1 MNNIDVLVIGR
12 SCLDYIA
19 VVNQFPAEN
28 QKLPLEFRLTEGGGQ
43 GGTSSCCISR
53 LGGKVAYVGKLGD
66 DDEGRICL
74 KRLADFGVTTEFVE
88 IVSGGKT
95 PVAYV
100 FITAGSGARSI
111 IYERNTLPKIK
122 IDATLKKLV
131 AQTGVALLDPEVT
144 YLGGQLKNVAGSSVN
159 VIYDSERWR
168 EGIEDIMSTADYFIP
183 SSEFLEADEL
193 QFHDMPFNQR
203 IIKLNNIVAGNLI
216 VTHGEKGAYY
226 IADDTLYHVPVPEV
240 NAVDTVGAGDNFHAA
255 FALALSKGFDLH
267 QMVKFSVA
275 VASLSCREYGGRN
288 GVPGWEQALAVAE
301 TLKKKAL
308 HELSSFR
315 SQPVES
321 LPSSASESNDKVVRL
336 E

>member
-19 VVNQFPAEN
+19 VVSQFPAEN
-28 QKLPLEFRLTEGGGQ
+28 QKLPLEFRLAEGGGQ
-43 GGTSSCCISR
+43 GGTASCCIAR

-66 DDEGRICL
+66 DDAGRICL
-74 KRLADFGVTTEFVE
+74 KRLADFGVATEFVE

-100 FITAGSGARSI
+100 FITAHSGARSI
-111 IYERNTLPKIK
+111 IYERNALPKIK

-131 AQTGVALLDPEVT
+131 GQTGVALLDPEVT
-144 YLGGQLKNVAGSSVN
+144 YLGGQLKTVAGSNVK

-168 EGIEDIMSTADYFIP
+168 QGIEDIMKKADYFIP
-183 SSEFLEADEL
+183 SAEFLEADEL

-203 IIKLNNIVAGNLI
+203 MIKLNNMVTGNLI

-226 IADDTLYHVPVPEV
+226 ITGGTLYHVAAPEL

-288 GVPGWEQALAVAE
+288 GVPDWKQALAAAE
-301 TLKKKAL
+301 TLKEKGI
-308 HELSSFR
+308 
-315 SQPVES
+315 ES
-321 LPSSASESNDKVVRL
+321 I
-336 E
+336 

>member
-1 MNNIDVLVIGR
+1 MNHVDVLVIGR

-43 GGTSSCCISR
+43 GGTASCCIAR
-53 LGGKVAYVGKLGD
+53 LGGKVAYVGKLGND
-66 DDEGRICL
+66 DAGRICL
-74 KRLADFGVTTEFVE
+74 KRLADFGVATEFVE

-100 FITAGSGARSI
+100 FITALSGARSI
-111 IYERNTLPKIK
+111 IYERNALPKIK

-131 AQTGVALLDPEVT
+131 GQTGVALLDPEVT
-144 YLGGQLKNVAGSSVN
+144 YLGGQLKTVAGSNVK

-168 EGIEDIMSTADYFIP
+168 QGIEDIMKTADYFIP
-183 SSEFLEADEL
+183 SAEFLEADEL

-203 IIKLNNIVAGNLI
+203 MIKLNNMVTGNLI
-216 VTHGEKGAYY
+216 VTHGENGAYY
-226 IADDTLYHVPVPEV
+226 ITGGTLYHVAAPEL

-288 GVPGWEQALAVAE
+288 GVPGWEQALVVAE
-301 TLKKKAL
+301 TLKEK
-308 HELSSFR
+308 SI
-315 SQPVES
+315 ES
-321 LPSSASESNDKVVRL
+321 I
-336 E
+336 

>member
-19 VVNQFPAEN
+19 VVNQFPDEN

-43 GGTSSCCISR
+43 GGTSSCCIAR
-53 LGGKVAYVGKLGD
+53 LGGRVAYVGKLGD
-66 DDEGRICL
+66 DDEGRFCL
-74 KRLADFGVTTEFVE
+74 KRLENFGVTMEFIE
-88 IVSGGKT
+88 IVNGGKT

-122 IDATLKKLV
+122 MDAPLKRLIT
-131 AQTGVALLDPEVT
+131 QTGVALLDPEVT
-144 YLGGQLKNVAGSSVN
+144 YLGGQLKKVAGGKVN

-168 EGIEDIMSTADYFIP
+168 EGIEDIMNTADYFIP

-193 QFHDMPFNQR
+193 QFRDISFNQR
-203 IIKLNNIVAGNLI
+203 ILKLKNMVTGKLI
-216 VTHGEKGAYY
+216 VTRGEKGAYY
-226 IADDTLYHVPVPEV
+226 IADDTLYHVAAPEI

-267 QMVKFSVA
+267 QTVKFSVA
-275 VASLSCREYGGRN
+275 VASLSCEQYGGRK
-288 GVPGWEQALAVAE
+288 GVPTWEQAVAVAG
-301 TLKKKAL
+301 TLRERDVK
-308 HELSSFR
+308 
-315 SQPVES
+315 S
-321 LPSSASESNDKVVRL
+321 L
-336 E
+336 

>member
-1 MNNIDVLVIGR
+1 MNKIDVLVIGR

-66 DDEGRICL
+66 DDEGRFCL
-74 KRLADFGVTTEFVE
+74 KRLEDFGVKTEFVE
-88 IVSGGKT
+88 IVSDGKT

-100 FITAGSGARSI
+100 FITTHSGARSI
-111 IYERNTLPKIK
+111 IYERNALPKIK
-122 IDATLKKLV
+122 IDATLKNLV
-131 AQTGVALLDPEVT
+131 TQTGIALLDPEVT
-144 YLGGQLKNVAGSSVN
+144 YLGGQLKEVAGTNVK

-168 EGIEDIMSTADYFIP
+168 EGIEDIMNTADYFIP
-183 SSEFLEADEL
+183 SSEFLVADEL
-193 QFHDMPFNQR
+193 QFHNISFNQR
-203 IIKLNNIVAGNLI
+203 IIELNNMVSGNLI

-226 IADDTLYHVPVPEV
+226 ITDDTLYHVAAPEIK
-240 NAVDTVGAGDNFHAA
+240 AVDTVGAGDNFHAA
-255 FALALSKGFDLH
+255 FAMALAKGYDLH

-288 GVPGWEQALAVAE
+288 GVPDWKQAIAAAE
-301 TLKKKAL
+301 TLK
-308 HELSSFR
+308 ER
-315 SQPVES
+315 EIES
-321 LPSSASESNDKVVRL
+321 I
-336 E
+336 